1 MNQDLLKEAFSSF
14 LDASK
19 SLENYFLALQE
30 RIDYLTKELER
41 TNAELKKSLEEK
53 ERTNNFLKTILNS
66 IDEAIIVLDREKRV
80 LMVNEGARKLLNI
93 IESNFVGKHFS
104 EIGIN
109 IRKEGEN
116 QYLIRNEK
124 QTPVIYSEYPVKKEN
139 REENGLIVVMK
150 DISKIKE
157 MENHYERNKRLI
169 AMGEMAAKIVHEIR
183 SPLCSIELFASLLK
197 EDNDLD
203 KKNELVEGIIGGIGS
218 LNNILSNMLYFARE
232 RKVRARDV
240 YLPSLIDEMIELFK
254 PFLTKKKIK
263 IKKKVEKMNLF
274 CDPDLMKQAIF
285 NILQN
290 AYYAVD
296 YEGLIEVFLKKDGEY
311 IVLSIKDNGHGISS
325 DNLNRIFD
333 PFYTTRDSGTGLGL
347 AITLKIIEAHKGFIE
362 VISEVGRGSEFK
374 IFLPSQ
380 GGWGYE

>member
-116 QYLIRNEK
+116 QYLIRDEK

-274 CDPDLMKQAIF
+274 CDPDLMKQAVF

-311 IVLSIKDNGHGISS
+311 IVLSIKDNGHGISR

-374 IFLPSQ
+374 IFLLSQ
-380 GGWGYE
+380 GGKDYE

>member
-311 IVLSIKDNGHGISS
+311 IVLSIKDNGHGISR

>member
-263 IKKKVEKMNLF
+263 VKKKVEKMNLF
-274 CDPDLMKQAIF
+274 CDPDLMKQAVF